1 MTDRELE
8 KKRDRQERDSL
19 SDRDSA
25 SASAPLPPHTP
36 LPERDSQTDRESFPG
51 RDIVDRSSFPGRESI
66 VSDGPRPGEPI
77 IEVKN
82 LSMGWDD
89 VILQKDCNF
98 VVNRGDIFV
107 ILGGSGSGKS
117 TMMRYMIGL
126 ETPMAGEVIVAGMEQ
141 AIAGLGPPPYGVM
154 FQSGALLGSMT
165 VGENVELA
173 LQEWTDLPRDA
184 VHAVAVAK
192 LRLVGLENV
201 DGKMPNELSGGMK
214 KRAAI
219 ARAMVLEPR
228 LLFLD
233 EPSAGLD
240 PVSAAELDELIITLN
255 KQLGITMVVVTHD
268 LDSIFRIGQR
278 CIMLDRESQSIIA
291 RGDPRVLRDES
302 KDDRVHRFFN
312 RMPMQGAA

>member
-1 MTDRELE
+1 M
-8 KKRDRQERDSL
+8 
-19 SDRDSA
+19 SDRDSF
-25 SASAPLPPHTP
+25 SD
-36 LPERDSQTDRESFPG
+36 RDSIFGRDSLTDRDSFT
-51 RDIVDRSSFPGRESI
+51 SSIPP
-66 VSDGPRPGEPI
+66 SDPASRIPEPI

-82 LSMGWDD
+82 LTMGWGET
-89 VILQKDCNF
+89 ILQKDCSF

-107 ILGGSGSGKS
+107 VLGGSGSGKS
-117 TMMRYMIGL
+117 TMMRYMIDL
-126 ETPMAGEVIVAGMEQ
+126 EKPMKGEVFVAGMEQ
-141 AIAGLGPPPYGVM
+141 ARAGLRPPPYGVM

-173 LQEWTDLPRDA
+173 LQEWTDLPADA

-192 LRLVGLENV
+192 LRLVGLNNV
-201 DGKMPNELSGGMK
+201 DTKMPSELSGGMK

-219 ARAMVLEPR
+219 ARAMVLEPQ

-255 KQLGITMVVVTHD
+255 KELGITMVVVTHD
-268 LDSIFRIGQR
+268 LESIFRIGQR
-278 CIMLDRESQSIIA
+278 CIMLDRQSQTIIA

-312 RMPMQGAA
+312 RLPMQQGAA